1 LALPGFLDVDQIR
14 IDEDATQSGD
24 TFIDAVGAYR
34 YP

>member
-14 IDEDATQSGD
+14 IDEDATQNGD
-24 TFIDAVGAYR
+24 TFDAVWAYR